1 MTHHDVNKQIRLA
14 TDVCNSFLVWA
25 NDKTY
30 ANRQAYVELKNK
42 MNDYQPDPKAK
53 F

>member
-1 MTHHDVNKQIRLA
+1 MTHHDVKKQIRLA
-14 TDVCNSFLVWA
+14 IDVGDSFLVWA

-42 MNDYQPDPKAK
+42 MSNYQPDPKAR